1 MEIQIEED
9 CNAEPL
15 GSDAF
20 GLGVPQF
27 DCARTVRERSSGR
40 LEGGILVTDVMIS
53 GTRTLSATELARITG
68 ELTGNCFNDDSEE
81 IGERVRVLFQDRGY
95 FLVEV
100 KSAKLK
106 PSDPLAIPKPVTLE
120 AEVAEGPKF
129 KVGEITFVENHAF
142 SAEKLRQQFPLKAG
156 AVFERGKV
164 AAGLDSLRKLY
175 GTNGYLDEV
184 AIPETQPGSNAIMN
198 LNLTFEEG
206 PQYRLDK
213 VEFVGKKEM
222 VSRLQVQWR
231 LAEGS
236 VYDNTYLDQYL
247 KVNREFL
254 PEGFGRKDV
263 QIATDCPKALVH
275 LRLIV
280 DTAEDAQRSEPKNVP
295 CGDAHG
301 KAK

>member
-1 MEIQIEED
+1 MQRRWVRVL
-9 CNAEPL
+9 L
-15 GSDAF
+15 GLACLNF
-20 GLGVPQF
+20 A
-27 DCARTVRERSSGR
+27 ARAQCGKDHRDDSK
-40 LEGGILVTDVMIS
+40 GGILVTDVTIS
-53 GTRTLSATELARITG
+53 GTQTLSATELARVTG

-81 IGERVRVLFQDRGY
+81 IGERVRALFQDRGY

-142 SAEKLRQQFPLKAG
+142 NAEKLRQQFPLKGG

-175 GTNGYLDEV
+175 GTNGYLDWV
-184 AIPETQPGSNAIMN
+184 AIPETQPGSNAMMT
-198 LNLTFEEG
+198 LKLTLEEG
-206 PQYRLDK
+206 PHYRLDK

-222 VSRLQVQWR
+222 VSRLQVQWK

-236 VYDNTYLDQYL
+236 VYDNTYLDQYFEA
-247 KVNREFL
+247 NRDFL

-263 QIATDCPKALVH
+263 QIATDCPKALVQ

-280 DTAEDAQRSEPKNVP
+280 DAAEETQRSQPKSVP
-295 CGDAHG
+295 CEDRHE

>member
-81 IGERVRVLFQDRGY
+81 IGERVRALFQDRGY

-222 VSRLQVQWR
+222 VSGCRCNGDWQRARCTTIRILTSTSR
-231 LAEGS
+231 STGNS
-236 VYDNTYLDQYL
+236 C
-247 KVNREFL
+247 
-254 PEGFGRKDV
+254 RKDLGGKMCRLRP
-263 QIATDCPKALVH
+263 IARRRWCTSA
-275 LRLIV
+275 
-280 DTAEDAQRSEPKNVP
+280 
-295 CGDAHG
+295 
-301 KAK
+301 